1 MDGVQISQSLA
12 HQSLDTKNQC
22 MKNTEYTEVWVRK
35 GPNSDWRWSGVAG
48 SAAVLKNQLILEC
61 GCGPLSPVHSLASDS
76 RNDGSSSSA
85 LKLDGVDAILGGT
98 ALAREPPKAFCIK
111 RKEVVDFQERKA
123 DINWKTPPNSANNS
137 VHHHPRLFCTTWQLF
152 FMNKK
157 LVSGWTFEIF
167 QPILLDLL
175 LGFFYRCNLA

>member
-48 SAAVLKNQLILEC
+48 SQLSSAVLKNQLILEC

-152 FMNKK
+152 FYEQKTCEWVDFWNF
-157 LVSGWTFEIF
+157 STYFI
-167 QPILLDLL
+167 
-175 LGFFYRCNLA
+175 GFTLRFFL